1 MRTLVDTSSL
11 VSLARYY
18 YPFDST
24 DILNEYLNSEIA
36 SGNIIVLDKIAEEVQ
51 YVSRGMAVEAF
62 SCLKDKNRVVS
73 TKDLI
78 PKPQFF
84 NMLDNSFVDNAT
96 KRLKFNDDEAGYNNE
111 RDVFLKGA
119 DCALVVY
126 AMNNTSKMDPIQI
139 LTEESANQN
148 DGKLFKKIPLICK
161 VIGIRT
167 LTSVEFLKELQSI
180 KVNIERLT

>member
-18 YPFDST
+18 HPFDST
-24 DILNEYLNSEIA
+24 EILNEYLNSEIA

-51 YVSRGMAVEAF
+51 YVSSSMAVKAF
-62 SCLKDKNRVVS
+62 SCLKDNNRVVS

-96 KRLKFNDDEAGYNNE
+96 KRLKFNDDEAGYNNARE
-111 RDVFLKGA
+111 VFLKGA

-180 KVNIERLT
+180 QVNIERLT

>member
-18 YPFDST
+18 HPFDNT
-24 DILNEYLNSEIA
+24 EILNEYLNSEID
-36 SGNIIVLDKIAEEVQ
+36 SGNIIVLDKIAEEVK
-51 YVSRGMAVEAF
+51 YVSGGMAVKAF

-84 NMLDNSFVDNAT
+84 KMLDNSFVDNAT

-139 LTEESANQN
+139 LTANQN
-148 DGKLFKKIPLICK
+148 DGKLFKKIPFICK
-161 VIGIRT
+161 AIGIRT

-180 KVNIERLT
+180 QVNIERLT